1 MVGFKII
8 RERLDILER
17 LGRWYLIGVLLSIVL
32 KCISYGEVFIV
43 VCFDDFLFI
52 KFVVIYIYFYLLL
65 F

>member
-43 VCFDDFLFI
+43 VGVF
-52 KFVVIYIYFYLLL
+52 
-65 F
+65 